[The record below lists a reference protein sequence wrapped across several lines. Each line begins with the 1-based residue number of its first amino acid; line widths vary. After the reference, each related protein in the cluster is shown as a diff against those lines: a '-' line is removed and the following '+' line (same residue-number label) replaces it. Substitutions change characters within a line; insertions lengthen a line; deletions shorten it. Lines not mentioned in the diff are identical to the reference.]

1 MTRRNLWR
9 HIPLDKLLVGN
20 TSSMVRARLSLE
32 GYHTAGDLIDATP
45 GELAENIKGLGMV
58 RAIKLR
64 QRVIAQVCPPVF
76 IQHVQRDDVVDTP
89 IFSHTVLGIIGTLA
103 FLFIIW
109 AALVM
114 VP

>member
-76 IQHVQRDDVVDTP
+76 IQHVQREDAVDT
-89 IFSHTVLGIIGTLA
+89 SWRDTVLGIIGTLA